1 MRKTINLILYSG
13 LNKRKNHYV
22 FQHSGEKEYICVN
35 GNTILFSQD
44 IKSVSIPLIKRNTTY
59 TCEVLVP
66 DMVSVVG
73 DFGSIVFC
81 VV

>member
-1 MRKTINLILYSG
+1 MFFNILE
-13 LNKRKNHYV
+13 KKNI
-22 FQHSGEKEYICVN
+22 ICVN

-66 DMVSVVG
+66 DMISVVG
-73 DFGSIVFC
+73 EFGYIVFC

>member
-1 MRKTINLILYSG
+1 MFFNILE
-13 LNKRKNHYV
+13 KKNI
-22 FQHSGEKEYICVN
+22 ICVN

-66 DMVSVVG
+66 DMIAVVG
-73 DFGSIVFC
+73 EFGSIVFC

>member
-1 MRKTINLILYSG
+1 MFFNILE
-13 LNKRKNHYV
+13 KKNI
-22 FQHSGEKEYICVN
+22 ICVN

>member
-35 GNTILFSQD
+35 GKTILFSQD